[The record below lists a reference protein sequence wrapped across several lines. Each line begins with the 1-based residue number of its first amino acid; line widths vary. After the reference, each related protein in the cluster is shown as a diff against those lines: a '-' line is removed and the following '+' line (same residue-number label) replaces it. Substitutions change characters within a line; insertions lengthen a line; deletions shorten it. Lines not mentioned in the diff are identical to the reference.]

1 MLNLNSFHT
10 NNYLVYLNKKKCEN
24 TRDLNQRGT
33 GEEILCGRIYGLL
46 TKSDP
51 RVVAGEML
59 MVILFLLALILK

>member
-10 NNYLVYLNKKKCEN
+10 NNYLVYLNKKKCEI
-24 TRDLNQRGT
+24 NQRGT
-33 GEEILCGRIYGLL
+33 GEGILCGRIYGLL

-51 RVVAGEML
+51 GVVAGEML